1 MSTRIQDAEDV
12 QQVSS
17 REEEL
22 ITVFNQVPL
31 NRFMGLELIAVADGT
46 SQAYFHTTEEV
57 QTSSGTVNGCSYH
70 IALEIAAG
78 AAAISTL
85 PAGRKAMTTDFFA
98 SVLRAAPIN
107 ARIDVTAKVIK
118 SGRSLVFVECEA
130 TCNNKIMATA
140 RVTKSVV

>member
-22 ITVFNQVPL
+22 ITMFNQVPL
-31 NRFMGLELIAVADGT
+31 NQFIGLQLIAASDGK
-46 SQAYFHTTEEV
+46 SKAYFHTTEEV
-57 QTSSGTVNGCSYH
+57 QTPSGTVNGCSYH
-70 IALEIAAG
+70 VALEIAAG

-98 SVLRAAPIN
+98 SVLRAAPVN
-107 ARIDVTAKVIK
+107 ARIDVTANVIK

-130 TCNNKIMATA
+130 TCDNKIMATA